1 MLASFTKSLGQQSI
15 PYRVVMPREDGN
27 QIVFNMDYSKVNG
40 MHRIII
46 RNAGERL
53 TVDSIQQKGDSL
65 LVEMPFF
72 DSRLRL
78 AIGNDNFISGTWT
91 KATTAGEA
99 TMPVSATPGIHY
111 RFVSSKGNPLYNISG
126 RYAVQFKRPDGTNR
140 NSVAEFTQK
149 GNILTGTF
157 LNPSGDYR
165 YLEGIVTGDSMMLS
179 CFDGSHAYY
188 FGAKISK
195 SGKLTE
201 GIYCSG
207 VKSIE
212 NWSAVPDAKATVK
225 EDAIMVY
232 LKEGEDRLNFAFPD
246 LDSNIVSINDSRFRS
261 KVVIVQIMG
270 SWCPNC
276 MDETAFLS
284 EYYRNNKVRGV
295 EVVSLAY
302 EYSKDFHRSE
312 KTLRK
317 LQSRYSVEYPMLITG
332 ATTIDS
338 LKTEKTLPQLTPIKG
353 FPTTIFIGK
362 DGKVKKIHPG
372 FTGPGTG
379 SHYDEFKLNFETIIN
394 ELLNEKATGK
404 H

>member
-225 EDAIMVY
+225 EDAMMVY

-295 EVVSLAY
+295 EVLSLAY

-379 SHYDEFKLNFETIIN
+379 SHYDEFKLHFETIIN

>member
-225 EDAIMVY
+225 EDAMMVY

>member
-225 EDAIMVY
+225 EDAMMVY

-295 EVVSLAY
+295 EVLSLAY